1 LNRSHWYEIKC
12 FKSYQIGIDEETND
26 KKGEQGGLKII
37 HVSASRKSLLF
48 ALLLSLAT
56 SQVVYSNIA
65 TFLPPFR
72 TAKH

>member
-1 LNRSHWYEIKC
+1 M
-12 FKSYQIGIDEETND
+12 
-26 KKGEQGGLKII
+26 GGATKII
-37 HVSASRKSLLF
+37 HVLGNRKSLLC

-72 TAKH
+72 TAKHQELTDTDIGIVLA